1 LERGCRFNGAYR
13 FDRQPVCI
21 AQFTIAADAA
31 TILRMLMKF
40 RFSALVISRVFRIML
55 ATAIVLAIVSS
66 LAAQNSSAPP
76 SAAKRAITEK
86 DLFNFVWIGDPQ
98 VSPDGS
104 HAAFTRVV
112 TDEKRTGYE
121 TSIWIVATSGNESPM
136 RLTNGKHDAH
146 PRWSPDGKRLAFVRG
161 GEKDDSGKPRP
172 SQIAILPLAGGEAHI
187 ITDLPKGAASP
198 VWSPDGKRIAFSST
212 TTQEDIEKEQRKKK
226 DEKANGANA
235 KDSASAG
242 SPAASGADSDSERE
256 SDIHIITRAVYRDTD
271 EGYIDFKRHDHIW
284 VIDVPT
290 TSDEA
295 AKPQQLTSGEYDEG
309 NVLWANDG
317 SRIYFLTSH
326 VDEPYYETGSTDIYS
341 IAASPATS
349 AASSATTTPEKLAT
363 VPMDIFNL
371 ALSPDGRRVAFH
383 GSVTQPVRS
392 YSQPNLWIMDLTPN
406 AQPRNLTASY
416 DFDMGSAVGGDNV
429 APRGGGRPALCWSPD
444 GRWIFD
450 MVEKHGHTPLVR
462 VDAQTG
468 AVTEI
473 THGDQAVL
481 GFSITPDARTTVA
494 LVSTPVMIG
503 DLFTVSM
510 DESQNGAQTRITDA
524 NKTLWSQLNLTAPD
538 EINYKSFDGL
548 PIQGWIQKPPDFDPS
563 KKYPM
568 ILNIHGGPHTA
579 YGWVFDH
586 EFQFMAAKGYVV
598 LYINPRGSTSYGQ
611 DFGNIIQYHY
621 PGDDYRDLMVGV
633 DEVLKRDYVDP
644 KKLGVTGGSGGGV
657 LTDWTVTQ
665 TDRFA
670 AAVSQR
676 DISNWASW
684 WYTADFTLFQP
695 RWFKLPPFQDPKDY
709 ANRSAITFV
718 EKIHTPMMFILGQA
732 DYRTPQDSGGEQ
744 LFRALKFLK
753 RPTAMVVF
761 PRETH
766 ELSRSGE
773 PWHRIE
779 RLDNIVG
786 WFDKWLMG
794 VPHPEY
800 EVRPETPGTK
810 AAGR

>member
-1 LERGCRFNGAYR
+1 M
-13 FDRQPVCI
+13 P
-21 AQFTIAADAA
+21 
-31 TILRMLMKF
+31 MKY
-40 RFSALVISRVFRIML
+40 RFSAIVVAPVIL
-55 ATAIVLAIVSS
+55 VLAIVPL
-66 LAAQNSSAPP
+66 LAAQNSSPQA

-86 DLFNFVWIGDPQ
+86 DLFNFVWIADPQ

-104 HAAFTRVV
+104 RAVFTRVV

-121 TSIWIVATSGNESPM
+121 TSIWIAATSGNEAPA
-136 RLTNGKHDAH
+136 RLTNGKHDTHA
-146 PRWSPDGKRLAFVRG
+146 RWSPDGKHIAFVRG
-161 GEKDDSGKPRP
+161 GDKDDSGKPRL
-172 SQIAILPLAGGEAHI
+172 SQIATLSLAGGEARI
-187 ITDLPKGAASP
+187 ITDLPKGAAGP
-198 VWSPDGKRIAFSST
+198 VWSPDSKRIAFSSST
-212 TTQEDIEKEQRKKK
+212 TPEDIDKEQRKKN
-226 DEKANGANA
+226 DA
-235 KDSASAG
+235 K
-242 SPAASGADSDSERE
+242 ASGANSNSKDASTGSLAPKADSDGDHE
-256 SDIHIITRAVYRDTD
+256 SDIHIITRAVYRDNE
-271 EGYIDFKRHDHIW
+271 EGYLDFKRHEHIW
-284 VIDVPT
+284 VVEVPAA
-290 TSDEA
+290 SDEP
-295 AKPQQLTSGEYDEG
+295 AKPVQLTSGDYDEG
-309 NVLWANDG
+309 GIVWTHDG
-317 SRIYFLTSH
+317 SRIYFLTRR

-341 IAASPATS
+341 VASTGGA
-349 AASSATTTPEKLAT
+349 PEKLST
-363 VPMDIFNL
+363 VPMDIYSL
-371 ALSPDGRRVAFH
+371 TLSPDGRRVAFH

-392 YSQPNLWIMDLTPN
+392 YSQPDLWVMDLTPR
-406 AQPRNLTASY
+406 AQPRNLTADY
-416 DFDMGSAVGGDNV
+416 DFDMGSSVFGDNA
-429 APRGGGRPALCWSPD
+429 APRGGAHATLHWSPD
-444 GRWIFD
+444 GRSLFD
-450 MVEKHGHTPLVR
+450 IVEKQGRTPLVR

-473 THGDQAVL
+473 TRGDQAVL
-481 GFSITPDARTTVA
+481 DFSVTPDARTTVA

-510 DESQNGAQTRITDA
+510 HENQSDSQEGAQTRITDA
-524 NKTLWSQLNLTAPD
+524 NKTLWSQLNLTAPE
-538 EINYKSFDGL
+538 EINYSSFDGL
-548 PIQGWIQKPPDFDPS
+548 PIQGWIQKPPDFDPK
-563 KKYPM
+563 KKYPL
-568 ILNIHGGPHTA
+568 ILNIHGGPHAA

-586 EFQFMAAKGYVV
+586 EFQWMAAKGYVV

-621 PGDDYRDLMVGV
+621 PGDDHRDLMVGV
-633 DEVLKRDYVDP
+633 DEILKRGYVDP
-644 KKLGVTGGSGGGV
+644 RKLGVTGGSGGGV

-695 RWFKLPPFQDPKDY
+695 RWFKAPPFQDPKDY
-709 ANRSAITFV
+709 ADRSAITFV
-718 EKIHTPMMFILGQA
+718 DKIHTPMMFILGQA

-744 LFRALKFLK
+744 LFRALKYLK

-786 WFDKWLMG
+786 WFDKWMMG

-800 EVRPETPGTK
+800 EVRPEKQGTK
-810 AAGR
+810 SAGH

>member
-1 LERGCRFNGAYR
+1 MAAALSRLTACRSALHNHKR
-13 FDRQPVCI
+13 R
-21 AQFTIAADAA
+21 ADAA
-31 TILRMLMKF
+31 AILRMPMKC
-40 RFSALVISRVFRIML
+40 RFSFVIVYTI
-55 ATAIVLAIVSS
+55 IVSTIVAFTFVAS
-66 LAAQNSSAPP
+66 VAAQNSSSPP
-76 SAAKRAITEK
+76 IAKRTITEK
-86 DLFNFVWIGDPQ
+86 DLFNFVWIADPQ

-104 HAAFTRVV
+104 RAVFTRVV
-112 TDEKRTGYE
+112 TDEKHNGYE
-121 TSIWIVATSGNESPM
+121 TSIWVVATSGSDMPV

-146 PRWSPDGKRLAFVRG
+146 PRWSPDGKSVVFVRAG
-161 GEKDDSGKPRP
+161 DKDDSGKPRP
-172 SQIAILPLAGGEAHI
+172 PQIAILSLTGGEARI
-187 ITDLPKGAASP
+187 ITDLPKGAAGP
-198 VWSPDGKRIAFSST
+198 VWSPDSKRIAFTST
-212 TTQEDIEKEQRKKK
+212 TTQEDIDKDKEQHKKN
-226 DEKANGANA
+226 DAKAGGAIPKEAAAAGGAVTA
-235 KDSASAG
+235 K
-242 SPAASGADSDSERE
+242 ADSDGDHEP
-256 SDIHIITRAVYRDTD
+256 DIHIITRAVYRDND
-271 EGYIDFKRHDHIW
+271 EGYLDFKRHDHIW
-284 VIDVPT
+284 VIDVPA
-290 TSDEA
+290 TSDEPS
-295 AKPQQLTSGEYDEG
+295 KPLQLTSGDYDEG
-309 NVLWANDG
+309 EIVWKHDG
-317 SRIYFLTSH
+317 SRIYFLTSR
-326 VDEPYYETGSTDIYS
+326 VDEPYYETASTDIYS
-341 IAASPATS
+341 V
-349 AASSATTTPEKLAT
+349 ASSGGGSEKLAT
-363 VPMDIFNL
+363 VPMGIGDL
-371 ALSPDGRRVAFH
+371 ALSPDGHSVAFH

-392 YSQPNLWIMDLTPN
+392 YTQPDLWVMNLAPN
-406 AQPRNLTASY
+406 AQPRNLTAGY
-416 DFDMGSAVGGDNV
+416 DFDMGDAVFGDNA
-429 APRGGGRPALCWSPD
+429 APRGGSGAGLHWSPD
-444 GRWIFD
+444 GRSLFD
-450 MVEKHGHTPLVR
+450 TVAKRGRTPLVR
-462 VDAQTG
+462 VDAQSG

-473 THGDQAVL
+473 TRGDQAVL
-481 GFSITPDARTTVA
+481 DFSITPDARTAVA

-503 DLFTVSM
+503 DLFTVAVVGNQT
-510 DESQNGAQTRITDA
+510 DSQNASQARITDA
-524 NKTLWSQLNLTAPD
+524 NKTLWSQLNLTAPE

-548 PIQGWIQKPPDFDPS
+548 PIQGWIQKPPDFDPK
-563 KKYPM
+563 KKYPL
-568 ILNIHGGPHTA
+568 ILNIHGGPHAA

-586 EFQFMAAKGYVV
+586 EFQWMAAKGYVV

-633 DEVLKRDYVDP
+633 DEVLKRGYVDA

-695 RWFKLPPFQDPKDY
+695 NWFKAPPFQDPKDY

-800 EVRPETPGTK
+800 EVRPEKPETK
-810 AAGR
+810 SADR

>member
-1 LERGCRFNGAYR
+1 
-13 FDRQPVCI
+13 
-21 AQFTIAADAA
+21 
-31 TILRMLMKF
+31 MKF
-40 RFSALVISRVFRIML
+40 RSFPVALSTIVAQVIILPIVILVI
-55 ATAIVLAIVSS
+55 ATSIS
-66 LAAQNSSAPP
+66 AQNSRSQPT
-76 SAAKRAITEK
+76 AARSITEK
-86 DLFNFVWIGDPQ
+86 DLFNFVWTADPQ

-104 HAAFTRVV
+104 RVVFTRVV

-121 TSIWIVATSGNESPM
+121 TSIWIVATSGGEAPV

-146 PRWSPDGKRLAFVRG
+146 PRWSPDGKRIAFVRG

-172 SQIAILPLAGGEAHI
+172 PQIAILSLAGGEAHM

-198 VWSPDGKRIAFSST
+198 VWSPDSKRIAFTST
-212 TTQEDIEKEQRKKK
+212 TTQEDIDKEQRKKN
-226 DEKANGANA
+226 EA
-235 KDSASAG
+235 KGGSASTPPSSGTNSKESAPTG
-242 SPAASGADSDSERE
+242 ASAPDGDHE
-256 SDIHIITRAVYRDTD
+256 SDIHIITRAVYRDND
-271 EGYIDFKRHDHIW
+271 EGYLDFKRHDHIW

-290 TSDEA
+290 TSDEPS
-295 AKPQQLTSGEYDEG
+295 KPLQLTTGDYDEG
-309 NVLWANDG
+309 GIAWTHEG

-326 VDEPYYETGSTDIYS
+326 IDEPYYETGSTEIYS
-341 IAASPATS
+341 IAS
-349 AASSATTTPEKLAT
+349 APVAGGSAPEKLTT
-363 VPMDIFNL
+363 VAMDIGDFTI
-371 ALSPDGRRVAFH
+371 SPDGRRVAFH
-383 GSVTQPVRS
+383 GEASQPVRS
-392 YSQPNLWIMDLTPN
+392 YTQPDLWVMDLAAN
-406 AQPRNLTASY
+406 AQPRNLTAGY
-416 DFDMGSAVGGDNV
+416 DFDMGDAVFGDNA
-429 APRGGGRPALCWSPD
+429 APRGGSGATLYWSPG
-444 GRWIFD
+444 GRSIFD
-450 MVEKHGHTPLVR
+450 IVAKQGRTPIVR

-473 THGDQAVL
+473 THGAQAVL
-481 GFSITPDARTTVA
+481 DFSVTPDARTTVA

-503 DLFTVSM
+503 DLFTVSI
-510 DESQNGAQTRITDA
+510 DEKQNGVQARITDA
-524 NKTLWSQLNLTAPD
+524 NKTLWSQLNLTAPE

-548 PIQGWIQKPPDFDPS
+548 PIQGWIQKPPDFEPT

-568 ILNIHGGPHTA
+568 ILDIHGGPHAA

-586 EFQFMAAKGYVV
+586 EFQWMAAKGYVV

-633 DEVLKRDYVDP
+633 DELLKRGYVDP

-657 LTDWTVTQ
+657 LTDWAVTQ

-695 RWFKLPPFQDPKDY
+695 KWFKAPPFQDPKDY

-786 WFDKWLMG
+786 WFDKWLMD

-800 EVRPETPGTK
+800 EVRPATAAAK
-810 AAGR
+810 AAGN

>member
-1 LERGCRFNGAYR
+1 
-13 FDRQPVCI
+13 
-21 AQFTIAADAA
+21 
-31 TILRMLMKF
+31 MKF
-40 RFSALVISRVFRIML
+40 GFPAPVVFRVFRIMI
-55 ATAIVLAIVSS
+55 ASVIVLALASS
-66 LAAQNSSAPP
+66 LAAQNSSVPAGAP
-76 SAAKRAITEK
+76 KRAITEK

-121 TSIWIVATSGNESPM
+121 TSIWMVATSGNESPE

-146 PRWSPDGKRLAFVRG
+146 PRWSPDGKRIAFVRG

-172 SQIAILPLAGGEAHI
+172 AQIAILPLAGGEARI
-187 ITDLPKGAASP
+187 ITDLPKGASSP

-212 TTQEDIEKEQRKKK
+212 TTPEDIEKEQRKKK

-235 KDSASAG
+235 KDSVAAS
-242 SPAASGADSDSERE
+242 SPAASGTDTDSERE
-256 SDIHIITRAVYRDTD
+256 SDIHIITRAVYRDND

-290 TSDEA
+290 TSDEPS
-295 AKPQQLTSGEYDEG
+295 KPQQLTSGDYDEG
-309 NVLWANDG
+309 DVFWTHDG

-341 IAASPATS
+341 IATSAPTAAATS
-349 AASSATTTPEKLAT
+349 PEKLAT
-363 VPMDIFNL
+363 VPMDIGNV

-392 YSQPNLWIMDLTPN
+392 YSQPDLWIMDLTPN

-429 APRGGGRPALCWSPD
+429 APRGGGRVALCWSPD
-444 GRWIFD
+444 GHSLFD
-450 MVEKHGHTPLVR
+450 TVEKHGHTPLVR

-524 NKTLWSQLNLTAPD
+524 NKTLWSQLNLTAPE

-548 PIQGWIQKPPDFDPS
+548 AIQGWIQKPPDFDPN

-568 ILNIHGGPHTA
+568 ILDIHGGPHTA

-586 EFQFMAAKGYVV
+586 EFQWMAAKGYVV

-633 DEVLKRDYVDP
+633 DEVLKRGYVDP

-800 EVRPETPGTK
+800 EVRPETQGVK
-810 AAGR
+810 AAGQ